1 MSDTKPATGPAPT
14 AIAAGLSRLRRGSL
28 AVLVLTV
35 VEYLIGMYVNLY
47 VTVPRADHG
56 SSLGTEISNGPAA
69 LSLHAVVGL
78 LLGLGALGVLV
89 QSVLARHWVAVGVS
103 AVGLLAL
110 GFASVAGTGFTSTSD
125 NSASMAMSVLTGAA
139 LLCYA
144 ANLYVLRLAG
154 RGG

>member
-1 MSDTKPATGPAPT
+1 MPK
-14 AIAAGLSRLRRGSL
+14 
-28 AVLVLTV
+28 
-35 VEYLIGMYVNLY
+35 
-47 VTVPRADHG
+47 ADHG

-89 QSVLARHWVAVGVS
+89 QSVLARHWAVAGVS
-103 AVGLLAL
+103 AVGLLAMA
-110 GFASVAGTGFTSTSD
+110 FASVAGAGFTSTGD
-125 NSASMAMSVLTGAA
+125 DSASMAMSVLTGVA

-144 ANLYVLRLAG
+144 VNLCVLRLAG

>member
-1 MSDTKPATGPAPT
+1 MPK
-14 AIAAGLSRLRRGSL
+14 
-28 AVLVLTV
+28 
-35 VEYLIGMYVNLY
+35 
-47 VTVPRADHG
+47 ADHG

-89 QSVLARHWVAVGVS
+89 QSVLARHWAVASVS
-103 AVGLLAL
+103 AVGLLAMA
-110 GFASVAGTGFTSTSD
+110 FASVAGAGFTSTGD
-125 NSASMAMSVLTGAA
+125 DSASMAMSVLTGVA

-144 ANLYVLRLAG
+144 VNLCVLRLAG